1 MNGHG
6 GGMLIRPATS
16 NTLTQCWY
24 TRIHLPVAQRSREE
38 DGALHSI
45 CRHCLRPI
53 RSHGGKSWRLAD
65 GVDLDELA
73 ARSTIR
79 YICVTSVA
87 DGMVIARYPVDGSAD
102 DDAIATRLEEVIATH
117 DAKAVGSGLDVRVMG
132 GPRG

>member
-1 MNGHG
+1 
-6 GGMLIRPATS
+6 MLIRPATS
-16 NTLTQCWY
+16 QTLTQCWY
-24 TRIHLPVAQRSREE
+24 TRIHLPVAHKSREE

-79 YICVTSVA
+79 YICVTSIA
-87 DGMVIARYPVDGSAD
+87 DGMVIARYPIDGTAD
-102 DDAIATRLEEVIATH
+102 EGEIAARLEQVVTAH
-117 DAKAVGSGLDVRVMG
+117 DARAMGSGLDVRVMG
-132 GPRG
+132 GPKA